1 MSFATSTIHTAV
13 YNDLL
18 AVYCSTPIHSV
29 FAGIAGV
36 LALRSTLR
44 TGRTELKT
52 TSLRGPSGAY
62 PMFGASK
69 DLFEALD
76 IGEIF
81 ETSAKEYARH
91 PVRERNAAV
100 TRRRSQETK
109 ADWDPLIGLGGG
121 ESAVIE
127 IQAWINHILRADDTV
142 AFVEVYA
149 FSNLH
154 TIGTAGFFHEFG
166 SLSGKPTTIQQVFSA
181 FDFAE
186 VLPVFSYI
194 PVSCIQSLTDMQATL
209 SGVTKKLLGRME
221 KEKKNRVIDGKD
233 DKFIVGSK
241 LLVEGGQ
248 HVTPDEVL
256 SLVNFVRVAIDDIS
270 EARGTRTQLP
280 LAHINR
286 PTAIWG
292 SDAKVIHP
300 ECWLEKDGGA
310 VSASEEF
317 RIRDAGW
324 SQYTN

>member
-52 TSLRGPSGAY
+52 ISLRGPSGAY

-81 ETSAKEYARH
+81 ETLAKEYARH

-121 ESAVIE
+121 ESAGIE

-186 VLPVFSYI
+186 VLPS
-194 PVSCIQSLTDMQATL
+194 
-209 SGVTKKLLGRME
+209 VTKKLLGRME

-233 DKFIVGSK
+233 NKFISK

-256 SLVNFVRVAIDDIS
+256 SLVNFVRIAAEDDII
-270 EARGTRTQLP
+270 P
-280 LAHINR
+280 L
-286 PTAIWG
+286 
-292 SDAKVIHP
+292 
-300 ECWLEKDGGA
+300 
-310 VSASEEF
+310 
-317 RIRDAGW
+317 
-324 SQYTN
+324 